1 MVVRGRIRP
10 EGRQIM
16 DKRQPEGAPSPR
28 GHEAAIS
35 HQTGE
40 EDRAAQRRYPRIKC
54 FIAVQMRPESDH
66 GLVLGNLSD
75 VSLGGCGVEG
85 ANHVG
90 EGTQVALCPLTAA
103 GELWV
108 KGVVANS
115 RFSEGTGSFHLGVR
129 FLEEC
134 PASLDHNIQG
144 FVDFVEQAATRQ
156 NSGGGYRKMWGL

>member
-1 MVVRGRIRP
+1 
-10 EGRQIM
+10 M
-16 DKRQPEGAPSPR
+16 DKLQPEGMPSVR
-28 GHEAAIS
+28 GPEAS
-35 HQTGE
+35 VSQKPGE
-40 EDRAAQRRYPRIKC
+40 AEYTTQRRHPRISC

-75 VSLGGCGVEG
+75 VSLGGCGVES
-85 ANHVG
+85 ANHVDAG
-90 EGTQVALCPLTAA
+90 IPIALCPLTAA

-134 PASLDHNIQG
+134 QPSLDHNIEA
-144 FVDFVEQAATRQ
+144 FVNFVEQTAARHV
-156 NSGGGYRKMWGL
+156 SGQPYLKGLWGL